1 MKKLLLKIIFW
12 ITNLLVRISF
22 WYGLDISNIPVVPS
36 IYSEEITASLP
47 TKASTTP
54 RWVIYDYCSSVLNNS
69 IAWLTILSENSY
81 YSAKDS
87 VFLYLICHNISSD
100 FDSIFQ
106 SNSNNK
112 FTWWDNWYFLKS
124 SFKDLWIINYS
135 NNNDIDYCDMTS
147 TLGSSLKYCD
157 LTYHIP
163 RVFDMIVNDLFS
175 LQHAR
180 IYGLTDPSFEK
191 TIETQIDEYALDKF
205 AINFCNPNEWKYPK
219 LCKTMKN
226 YVMWSAKLLKWLD
239 ILNYNNLTKTETNC
253 KNSYKKDDKDSYQQ
267 YDYNILYCGLL
278 QSWFELKRNYINL
291 IYNEFLYYALFV
303 RYYNHAIQQNN
314 GLAPLEY
321 QKNAQS
327 ASSYL
332 LNQAYEFNRA
342 VNASQ
347 KAISLSMKM
356 LNELN
361 FTFPL
366 HVGFMMYQ
374 EDLLNLRDKSLY
386 KIVTP
391 LYTLYWKLRN
401 VQTDK

>member
-1 MKKLLLKIIFW
+1 MKKLLSKIIFW
-12 ITNLLVRISF
+12 IINLIMWISF
-22 WYGLDISNIPVVPS
+22 WYSLDNLPFDPS
-36 IYSEEITASLP
+36 IYSEEIAVSLP
-47 TKASTTP
+47 EKPSQTMK
-54 RWVIYDYCSSVLNNS
+54 WVIYDYCKSVLNNS
-69 IAWLTILSENSY
+69 VAWLTIAAENSY

-87 VFLYLICHNISSD
+87 AFVYLICHNISSD
-100 FDSIFQ
+100 FDFIFESE
-106 SNSNNK
+106 SNAK
-112 FTWWDNWYFLKS
+112 FTWWSGWYFFKT

-135 NNNDIDYCDMTS
+135 NNNDIDYCDPNS
-147 TLGSSLKYCD
+147 SLGSSLRYCD

-163 RVFDMIVNDLFS
+163 RVFDALLNDIFS
-175 LQHAR
+175 IQQAR
-180 IYGLTDPSFEK
+180 IYGLTDPSFKK
-191 TIETQIDEYALDKF
+191 TIETQIDQYALDKF
-205 AINFCNPNEWKYPK
+205 AINFCDPTEWKYPK

-226 YVMWSAKLLKWLD
+226 YVMWSAKLLKWLE
-239 ILNYNNLTKTETNC
+239 ILNYNNLNTTGSDC
-253 KNSYKKDDKDSYQQ
+253 KESYKEYG
-267 YDYNILYCGLL
+267 YDVLRCGLFEP
-278 QSWFELKRNYINL
+278 WFELKRSYINL
-291 IYNEFLYYALFV
+291 VYNEFLYYALFV
-303 RYYNHAIQQNN
+303 RYYNNAIRQNN

-321 QKNAQS
+321 HKNS
-327 ASSYL
+327 ELASSYL
-332 LNQAYEFNRA
+332 VNQAYEFNRA

-366 HVGFMMYQ
+366 HVWFMMYQ